1 MKAKEIRPF
10 IASKDFE
17 ISKSFYKDLGFEITY
32 DSSDLVIMSMDE
44 TSFFLQAYYTKE
56 WAENTMVQLTVD
68 DLDGLYNI
76 AVKLIDKYPG
86 TKIKAIFKA
95 DYGRTFHL
103 IDPAGVL
110 WHMME

>member
-1 MKAKEIRPF
+1 MEAKALRPF

-32 DSSDLVIMSMDE
+32 DSSDLVIFSMKGA
-44 TSFFLQAYYTKE
+44 SFFLQNVYVQI
-56 WAENTMVQLTVD
+56 WADNTMVQLVVD
-68 DLDGLYNI
+68 DLEGLYEI
-76 AVKLIDKYPG
+76 AEKLIDKYEG